1 MKKILAIVLA
11 LAMILALAACGSSQT
26 TPAAPVQDETKTETS
41 PAAAEAQPAA
51 EAGESY
57 DFKVGYISADPSS
70 GFWKEVLE
78 SLEAACKEKGI
89 EFAYQIAKDTAAKRS
104 AYDSLL
110 TQGCD
115 IIVDGYGDTNV
126 VLGYADEAVEAGVP
140 FVSVACIVDEVKGAY
155 SYGTPDTHIG
165 DIFGNFALNAIKEEW
180 NGALDLII
188 TCNIYTYPVI
198 IPRTDNGVQV
208 LKDNGYDDV
217 EWVQIDT
224 GMDTSTI
231 GASMSATLL
240 AHPDAKNVVIFGAT
254 DAFCPTIVNVLE
266 DSGFTDKV
274 IMISSDCTEP
284 FQTYAKEH
292 HDSGEWPAWYGSL
305 DLQTS
310 TYGYKLLDE
319 VIAIMNGEDVPPVT
333 LHSGVIVT
341 AANVYDYFPA

>member
-1 MKKILAIVLA
+1 MCAESKGTAR
-11 LAMILALAACGSSQT
+11 
-26 TPAAPVQDETKTETS
+26 TPSADDTPSGDDG
-41 PAAAEAQPAA
+41 P
-51 EAGESY
+51 SY

-140 FVSVACIVDEVKGAY
+140 FVSVACIVDEVEGAY

-165 DIFGNFALNAIKEEW
+165 EIFGNFALNAIQEEW
-180 NGALDLII
+180 DGALDLII

-240 AHPDAKNVVIFGAT
+240 AHPDAKNIVIFVAT

-284 FQTYAKEH
+284 FQNYAKEH
-292 HDSGEWPAWYGSL
+292 HASGEWPAWYGSL

-310 TYGYKLLDE
+310 TYGYKLLDK
-319 VIAIMNGEDVPPVT
+319 VIAIMNGEDVPAVT

-341 AANVYDYFPA
+341 ADNVNDYFPG